1 MVTCAFISDHKIDSY
16 LKLQV
21 LLLLH
26 RLPQKSASLY
36 ELADQFFVGDVQALQ
51 RQVNEL
57 CQCGLLR
64 CEARRCTLQDQ
75 PAIIYCLECL
85 ERTFDDPL
93 ARQRLLSQ
101 TIACR
106 SPMVC

>member
-1 MVTCAFISDHKIDSY
+1 MTCAFISDHKIDSY

-26 RLPQKSASLY
+26 RRPQKSAMLN
-36 ELADQFFVGDVQALQ
+36 ELADQLFVGDVQALQ

-57 CQCGLLR
+57 CQCGLLG
-64 CEARRCTLQDQ
+64 CEARRWTLQDR
-75 PAIIYCLECL
+75 PAIVYCLSCL

-101 TIACR
+101 ISASR
-106 SPMVC
+106 PS